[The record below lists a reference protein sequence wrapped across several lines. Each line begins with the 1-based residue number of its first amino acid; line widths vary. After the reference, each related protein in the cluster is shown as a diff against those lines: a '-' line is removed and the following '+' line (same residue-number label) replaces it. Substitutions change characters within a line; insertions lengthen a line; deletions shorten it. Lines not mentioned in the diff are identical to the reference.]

1 MTAVYLHTRDDNPK
15 ALRVRDRFAQIL
27 TAAGHSLAEEPGQAQ
42 IIASIGGDGTLLTA
56 IARYHHLEL
65 PYLGI
70 NAGNLGFLQEADEED
85 LPLVAEFLTAG
96 RYEVQSI
103 PLLAAWRH
111 ESRQLVG
118 YAFNEV
124 VVERAG
130 TRTLKIIMAV
140 DGVEIGTMV
149 GDGVMIA
156 SPAGSTAYA
165 LAAGGAMMAPTVS
178 ALQLVTINPHKSK
191 LASPMPT
198 PIILPPDSLVQ
209 FQQAPERPRPAR
221 LVLDGRAHS
230 LAVGESI
237 TIGRSERVVRLIR
250 LGIHT
255 FWEHVRLKFST
266 FEPRTK

>member
-1 MTAVYLHTRDDNPK
+1 MPAVYLHTRDDNPK
-15 ALRVRDRFAQIL
+15 ALRVRDRCAEVL
-27 TAAGHSLAEEPGQAQ
+27 GAAGHTLAGKPTEAD

-56 IARYHHLEL
+56 IDNYHHLEL
-65 PYLGI
+65 PFLGI

-85 LPLVAEFLTAG
+85 LPLVAELLTAG

-103 PLLAAWRH
+103 PLLAARRK
-111 ESRQLVG
+111 ESGQLVG

-130 TRTLKIIMAV
+130 TRTLKIIMSV

-149 GDGVMIA
+149 GDGVMVA

-178 ALQLVTINPHKSK
+178 AMQLVTINPHKSK

-198 PIILPPDSLVQ
+198 PIILPAGSLVQ

-221 LVLDGRAHS
+221 LVLDGRAYG
-230 LAVGESI
+230 LAIGESI
-237 TIGRSERVVRLIR
+237 TIGRSERTVRIIR